1 MVTGPFIP
9 NVALRA
15 ARRDADLS
23 QDGLVARLR
32 SNGVPSANKKQVQR
46 WESGEVT
53 WPQGPY
59 RQALRRIFDR
69 SPAELGFH
77 DPEDPMHNRRE
88 VITTAAGLA
97 AAAVLPAASYARLEY
112 ALTHR
117 PSVVT
122 AEDAEQLLC
131 ASGVLYDR
139 EAHETAAQL
148 TPDLSRHLDLIAAL
162 LSVGTLPDSV
172 RRTLVL
178 AGGTAAC
185 LGGWISHDQG
195 EMADAAGYWNAAI
208 NAAKDSGDGP
218 LLSCVL
224 TYQSYVHAGLGDHRT
239 AWTLLQEAGTHVR
252 ARGHAQARAWISARQ
267 AEEAA
272 AIGEH
277 GSALASLAEAMT
289 AYDYVDV
296 AESADRPW
304 VRFFDSA
311 RLGSMGVAAYG
322 AMNHPQLVP
331 AADAVMA
338 SLGDGREKTRAV
350 ILGDVAAARVASGD
364 LDAGCE
370 LARQALT
377 ATVAGEATLGYQRLR
392 ALRPVLEEH
401 QDAAPVKALLPEL
414 DAAGITTA
422 A

>member
-1 MVTGPFIP
+1 MATGPFIR
-9 NVALRA
+9 NEALRA
-15 ARRDADLS
+15 ARRDAGLS

-53 WPQGPY
+53 WPQGPN
-59 RQALRRIFDR
+59 REALRRVFDR
-69 SPAELGFH
+69 SPAELGFI
-77 DPEDPMHNRRE
+77 DPEDPMHTRRE
-88 VITTAAGLA
+88 VLTAAAGLA

-122 AEDAEQLLC
+122 AEDAEQLLR

-139 EAHETAAQL
+139 EAHETAASL
-148 TPDLSRHLDLIAAL
+148 APDLSRHLDLIAAL
-162 LSVGTLPDSV
+162 LSVGTLPESV

-195 EMADAAGYWNAAI
+195 ATGDAAGYWNAAI
-208 NAAKDSGDGP
+208 NAAKAANDGP

-224 TYQSYVHAGLGDHRT
+224 TYQSYVHGARGDHRT
-239 AWTLLQEAGTHVR
+239 AWTLLAQAGTHVR
-252 ARGHAQARAWISARQ
+252 ARGHAQARAWVSARQ

-272 AIGEH
+272 ALGEH
-277 GSALASLAEAMT
+277 ATSLASLAEAMT
-289 AYDYVDV
+289 AYDYVTT

-304 VRFFDSA
+304 VRFFDAA

-322 AMNHPQLVP
+322 AMNHPQLLP

-338 SLGDGREKTRAV
+338 SLGEDRQKTRAV
-350 ILGDVAAARVASGD
+350 ILGDVATARVSSGD

-377 ATVAGEATLGYQRLR
+377 ATVAGEAMLGYQRLR
-392 ALRPVLEEH
+392 ALRPRLDGH
-401 QDAAPVKALLPEL
+401 QDVAAVRQLLPEL
-414 DAAGITTA
+414 DAAGITRTA
-422 A
+422 

>member
-1 MVTGPFIP
+1 MATGPFIR
-9 NVALRA
+9 NEKLRT
-15 ARRDADLS
+15 ARRDAGLS

-32 SNGVPSANKKQVQR
+32 SNGVPSLSKKQLQR
-46 WESGEVT
+46 WESGEVA

-59 RQALRRIFDR
+59 REALRRIFDR
-69 SPAELGFH
+69 TPAELGFT

-88 VITTAAGLA
+88 VLTAAAGLA
-97 AAAVLPAASYARLEY
+97 AAAVLPIASYARLEY

-122 AEDAEQLLC
+122 AQDAEALLR
-131 ASGVLYDR
+131 ASGELYDR
-139 EAHETAAQL
+139 EATETAASL

-162 LSVGTLPDSV
+162 LSVGTLPESV

-195 EMADAAGYWNAAI
+195 AVADAAGYWKAAI
-208 NAAKDSGDGP
+208 DAAKASGDGP

-224 TYQSYVHAGLGDHRT
+224 TYQSYVHAGRGDHQS
-239 AWTLLQEAGTHVR
+239 AWALLQQAGTTVR

-272 AIGEH
+272 ALGEH

-289 AYDYVDV
+289 AYDYVDQ
-296 AESADRPW
+296 AEADARPW

-322 AMNHPQLVP
+322 LMQHPQLVP

-338 SLGDGREKTRAV
+338 SLGEGREKTRAV
-350 ILGDVAAARVASGD
+350 ILGDVATARIASGD

-370 LARQALT
+370 LARQALV
-377 ATVAGEATLGYQRLR
+377 ATVQGEAMLGYQRLR
-392 ALRPVLEEH
+392 ALRPKLDEH
-401 QDAAPVKALLPEL
+401 QDVSAVRQLLPEL
-414 DAAGITTA
+414 DAAGITTSV
-422 A
+422 

>member
-1 MVTGPFIP
+1 MATGPFIR
-9 NVALRA
+9 NEALRA
-15 ARRDADLS
+15 ARCDAGLS

-32 SNGVPSANKKQVQR
+32 SHGVPSANKKQVQR
-46 WESGEVT
+46 WESGEVA

-59 RQALRRIFDR
+59 REALRHIFER
-69 SPAELGFH
+69 SPAELGFT

-88 VITTAAGLA
+88 VLSAAAGLA
-97 AAAVLPAASYARLEY
+97 AAAVLPAASYERLEY

-117 PSVVT
+117 PGVVT
-122 AEDAEQLLC
+122 AEDAEALLH

-162 LSVGTLPDSV
+162 LSVGSLPESV

-178 AGGTAAC
+178 AGGSAAC

-195 EMADAAGYWNAAI
+195 AMHEAAGYWNATI
-208 NAAKDSGDGP
+208 NAAKAAGDGP

-224 TYQSYVHAGLGDHRT
+224 TYQSYVHGGRGDHRT
-239 AWTLLQEAGTHVR
+239 AWALLQQAATHVR
-252 ARGHAQARAWISARQ
+252 ARGHAQARAWVTARQ

-272 AIGEH
+272 ALGEH
-277 GSALASLAEAMT
+277 ATALASLAEAMT
-289 AYDYVDV
+289 AYDYIDP
-296 AESADRPW
+296 AENADRPW

-311 RLGSMGVAAYG
+311 RLGSMGVAVYG
-322 AMNHPQLVP
+322 AMQHPQLVP

-350 ILGDVAAARVASGD
+350 ILGDVATARFASGD
-364 LDAGCE
+364 LDAGCA
-370 LARQALT
+370 LARQALD

-392 ALRPVLEEH
+392 ALRPRLEEH
-401 QDAAPVKALLPEL
+401 RDVAAVRQLLPEL